1 MADKMVDHLVDKM
14 VHSKDGWMAD
24 NLGERTAD
32 MMVVWKD
39 ERMVE
44 WWVRLLEG
52 MMVDKKV
59 SK

>member
-1 MADKMVDHLVDKM
+1 
-14 VHSKDGWMAD
+14 MAD

-59 SK
+59 S